1 MAIRAASNY
10 NEEMM
15 ARLLFCFENDPER
28 DGHISGAQD
37 AIGICMSGLN
47 RHFYDNHFWPERIE
61 SYHDEETLSWL
72 ESHLCLVEM
81 FPRRKGC
88 SVVAG
93 MDITPEKVRALTSAA
108 DRCWQAIMERD
119 LNGFAAAFSDSF
131 NAQIAMF
138 PAMMAEG
145 VEEHISRWKPQSLAH
160 KMSGAG
166 GGGYLV
172 LVIDGPVPEGAIPV
186 KIRRKD
192 SF

>member
-1 MAIRAASNY
+1 
-10 NEEMM
+10 
-15 ARLLFCFENDPER
+15 
-28 DGHISGAQD
+28 
-37 AIGICMSGLN
+37 
-47 RHFYDNHFWPERIE
+47 
-61 SYHDEETLSWL
+61 
-72 ESHLCLVEM
+72 
-81 FPRRKGC
+81 
-88 SVVAG
+88 
-93 MDITPEKVRALTSAA
+93 
-108 DRCWQAIMERD
+108 MERD

-172 LVIDGPVPEGAIPV
+172 LVIDGLVPEGAIPV